1 MKYDEYRHARRY
13 DVPDTVK
20 VVDTMTDEV
29 VGQLG
34 NVSET
39 GMLLMANRPL
49 VDDALYQFRLEVG
62 DGFDHEQ
69 PIEVGAHLLWQ
80 ESAGA
85 SGQWWAGFRFI
96 KVLDGHAQPLRHW
109 LDTLVPAAQ

>member
-1 MKYDEYRHARRY
+1 MR
-13 DVPDTVK
+13 
-20 VVDTMTDEV
+20 
-29 VGQLG
+29 
-34 NVSET
+34 
-39 GMLLMANRPL
+39 
-49 VDDALYQFRLEVG
+49 
-62 DGFDHEQ
+62 Q